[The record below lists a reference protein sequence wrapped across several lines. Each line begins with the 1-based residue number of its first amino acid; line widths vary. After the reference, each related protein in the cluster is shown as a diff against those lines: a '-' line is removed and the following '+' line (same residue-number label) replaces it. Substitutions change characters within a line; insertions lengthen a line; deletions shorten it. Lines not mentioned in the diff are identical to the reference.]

1 MIATIIGI
9 IPRKKIPAKKIPS
22 YLIYEIWDGKPIY
35 YKGYEDVVNG
45 IKTKEEIM
53 GGSALQSFI
62 GVQFKTSHPLKLPKF
77 YLAKYVYKFVK
88 TNKLIFYLKLIAII
102 I

>member
-1 MIATIIGI
+1 MVATITGT

-53 GGSALQSFI
+53 GASALQSFI
-62 GVQFKTSHPLKLPKF
+62 VSYVVSIILKQIDDDRKS
-77 YLAKYVYKFVK
+77 
-88 TNKLIFYLKLIAII
+88 AIKNR
-102 I
+102 